1 MVIGNSIRVPEE
13 HVAARRTVRGPLRG
27 ATGKGAVLIRDMR
40 LWHRG
45 TPNRSATP
53 RFMIA
58 MIHTVSW
65 YRRGSRCELARECA
79 PVLAGCA
86 IENVIPLVAVP
97 KDHLTGN
104 TPYDY
109 SGPN

>member
-13 HVAARRTVRGPLRG
+13 HVAERRAVRGPLRG
-27 ATGKGAVLIRDMR
+27 CTGKGAVLIRDMR

-45 TPNRSATP
+45 TPNHSAAT

-58 MIHTVSW
+58 MIHNVAW
-65 YRRGSRCELARECA
+65 YRRHRRFELAQACA
-79 PVLAGCA
+79 PVFAGCA
-86 IENVIPLVAVP
+86 IENAIPLAAVP
-97 KDHLTGN
+97 KDHLSGN

>member
-1 MVIGNSIRVPEE
+1 
-13 HVAARRTVRGPLRG
+13 
-27 ATGKGAVLIRDMR
+27 MR

-45 TPNRSATP
+45 TPNHSAAT

-58 MIHTVSW
+58 MIHTVAW
-65 YRRGSRCELARECA
+65 YRRGSRCELAQECA
-79 PVLAGCA
+79 PVFAGCA

-104 TPYDY
+104 RPYEY